1 MASFAHRAM
10 VWLGITD
17 DDEELEMPIHS
28 GESQR
33 YERVTRPSVEDDYED
48 PVARSYEKA
57 LSRSGA
63 SANQSSRIQVVANGD
78 HYGDLRDE
86 TFTPRSAPLKPVA
99 PRVETPV
106 EDMQS
111 RTARTQVIRP
121 IRPEGPKVH
130 LAIPTRFADVQEIA
144 DHMIGGRPVIV
155 NIEGLDPKVYRRII
169 DFCSGLTYAVGGKIR
184 KVGEQVYLLTPSKVE
199 LADEEMER
207 ITERAVFRGGEL

>member
-1 MASFAHRAM
+1 M

-17 DDEELEMPIHS
+17 DEDELEMPIQG
-28 GESQR
+28 GETQR
-33 YERVTRPSVEDDYED
+33 YERPS
-48 PVARSYEKA
+48 RSYAEDEYEEQVHRGSEKV
-57 LSRSGA
+57 LSRSGVG
-63 SANQSSRIQVVANGD
+63 SGPSSRIQVVSNGD
-78 HYGDLRDE
+78 HYGDLRDDLVP
-86 TFTPRSAPLKPVA
+86 PRPAPIKSVA
-99 PRVETPV
+99 PRTELSGEEGQPPRG
-106 EDMQS
+106 S
-111 RTARTQVIRP
+111 RTQVIRP

-130 LAIPTRFADVQEIA
+130 LAIPTRFSDVQEIA

-155 NIEGLDPKVYRRII
+155 NIEGLEAKVYRRII